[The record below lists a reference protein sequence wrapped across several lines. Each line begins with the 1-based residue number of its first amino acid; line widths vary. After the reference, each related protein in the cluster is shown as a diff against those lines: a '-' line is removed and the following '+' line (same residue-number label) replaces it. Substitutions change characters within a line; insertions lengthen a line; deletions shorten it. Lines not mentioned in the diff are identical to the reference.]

1 MPTLLIRH
9 GYGTRLISEKLIEK
23 VPIARKNNEQHYA
36 RFGGFIQGSESL
48 VWSALAGVKKVKI
61 NSVYGF
67 SETDGYFDVQYV
79 GHNAVALGY
88 YLSKDDTVSVPLFN
102 GFPLVWCE
110 LRIAKNTNNT
120 AHKSNVVDLF
130 PGNSQRGHTGA
141 VSSKQ
146 KRPT

>member
-9 GYGTRLISEKLIEK
+9 AYGTRLISEQLIEK

-36 RFGGFIQGSESL
+36 KFGGFVQGSESL
-48 VWSALAGVKKVKI
+48 VWSIYAGVQKVKI

-67 SETDGYFDVQYV
+67 SQTDGHFDVQYV

-88 YLSKDDTVSVPLFN
+88 YRSKNDTVSVPLFN

-110 LRIAKNTNNT
+110 LRIAEQTNNS
-120 AHKSNVVDLF
+120 AQHSNVVDLF
-130 PGNSQRGHTGA
+130 PGNS
-141 VSSKQ
+141 
-146 KRPT
+146 KRSNT